1 MHLIKDAAK
10 NHAAS
15 SSGIVCDASDS
26 LMMYFQKGTFVDP
39 ISIFHQEFRL
49 IRYSG
54 NTKWK
59 SSSRLKDMFKCLS
72 ILLKT

>member
-10 NHAAS
+10 NHAAF

-39 ISIFHQEFRL
+39 DYLNFL
-49 IRYSG
+49 
-54 NTKWK
+54 
-59 SSSRLKDMFKCLS
+59 SRVPIDKVQR
-72 ILLKT
+72 